1 MARRTKED
9 AARTRRRILKAALD
23 VFSKKGY
30 DKTTFENIA
39 ERIGL
44 TKGAVYWHFGS
55 KPELL
60 RQLIVYL
67 IDDATGAQRIINSQP
82 ETFAELRKGLKEWM
96 ARVLEVPEN
105 RKHIKM
111 LLTMDWE
118 RPALRDV
125 KGQFKELDNTVVNV
139 TAGALQRMCE
149 RGDLQ
154 SGVDVTCVAYTIGM
168 TWIGML
174 HCRLNVDDKDYTVN
188 DVIDCLMDS
197 VGKHIL
203 VPV

>member
-1 MARRTKED
+1 M
-9 AARTRRRILKAALD
+9 
-23 VFSKKGY
+23 FSKNGY
-30 DKTTFENIA
+30 DRTTFENIA

-67 IDDATGAQRIINSQP
+67 IDEATGAQRIINSQP
-82 ETFAELRKGLKEWM
+82 ETFEALRGGLKEWM
-96 ARVLEVPEN
+96 ARVLEVPVN

-111 LLTMDWE
+111 LLMIDWS

-125 KGQFKELDNTVVNV
+125 KGQFKELDNTVINV
-139 TAGALQRMCE
+139 TAGALQRMQE
-149 RGDLQ
+149 RGDLRP
-154 SGVDVTCVAYTIGM
+154 GVDVMCVAYTIGM

-174 HCRLNVDDKDYTVN
+174 HCRLNVEDKDYTVSA
-188 DVIDCLMDS
+188 VIDFLMDS
-197 VGKHIL
+197 VGGQIL
-203 VPV
+203 APRPRGRLDPI